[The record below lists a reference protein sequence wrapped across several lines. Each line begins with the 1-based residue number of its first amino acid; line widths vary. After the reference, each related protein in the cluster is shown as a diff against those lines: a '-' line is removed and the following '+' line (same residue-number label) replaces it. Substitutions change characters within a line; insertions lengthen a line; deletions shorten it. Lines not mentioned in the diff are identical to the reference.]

1 MAPKSS
7 RNSIVFFV
15 GVAFIVGA
23 ALALLSTLRE
33 GGGDLSTTDL
43 EATAR
48 PAAGQP
54 AATDEVEIVP
64 PVIPADFVLQTAEIA
79 IIRSSEFPQD
89 RPVRLGLM
97 LPVPATRFE
106 PLSAKIVDENGRTL
120 DAKASVQGAAKQSA
134 TLEIE
139 TDWLSPGRYLIHLTT
154 QELAALPL
162 RRYPLEVR

>member
-1 MAPKSS
+1 MAPNSS
-7 RNSIVFFV
+7 RNSIVLFV
-15 GVAFIVGA
+15 GIAFIVGA

-33 GGGDLSTTDL
+33 NSEDLATPDS
-43 EATAR
+43 EAAAP
-48 PAAGQP
+48 PAHSQP
-54 AATDEVEIVP
+54 AAIDEVESAP
-64 PVIPADFVLQTAEIA
+64 PVIPADFMLQTAEMA
-79 IIRSSEFPQD
+79 VIRSSEFPPD

-106 PLSAKIVDENGRTL
+106 PLRAKIVDADGRTL
-120 DAKASVQGAAKQSA
+120 DAKAFVQGAEKGIAN
-134 TLEIE
+134 LEIE